1 MIVSRSKSQ
10 KKWATRF
17 LSRCFRRPK
26 QFNSFKPFKPFKP
39 TGIRTLATNDG
50 EIMNNISCDV
60 LVVGAGLAGFSAAVR
75 AAEDGADVV
84 LIDKS
89 DGPLGNGNI
98 LMASGSLRAGG
109 KSPKANPSELY
120 QFVMSEGVAYPDLV
134 RAWSE
139 NCGRA
144 VDWLVSC
151 GVGLTETGPG
161 RIWLDQESEISL
173 APVYKKDVGRRALAK
188 LKERFLK
195 LGGRYLN
202 SVEGLRLLVEDD
214 HVSGLVGNRSGE
226 ENELRSRSTILST
239 GGFSANK
246 EMVKQ
251 YIGLHADQCKL
262 RGSKQCTGDGLR
274 MAMEVGAKAVNLQYF
289 YGHLISRKALTDDRF
304 WPYPRL
310 DSFVDEGVL
319 IDQSG
324 IRFVDE
330 GRGDV
335 AVANELA
342 RSNDPTGA
350 ALIFDFATWDAAKDD
365 VFSKSVKTPAPNPWL
380 MDNGGDI
387 FHHQTIEGLAQQLGV
402 DAANLAK
409 TVDQYNRAVQTNNSS
424 SLSVPRTGKPK
435 PLQPPY
441 YGLKVVP
448 GITFT
453 MGGVLVNGQCEA
465 LNLDEKPI
473 RGLYAAGDAIGG
485 LMGGHRGG
493 YTGGLMQAVVTGVLA
508 GENAAKAAP

>member
-1 MIVSRSKSQ
+1 M
-10 KKWATRF
+10 
-17 LSRCFRRPK
+17 
-26 QFNSFKPFKPFKP
+26 
-39 TGIRTLATNDG
+39 NDF
-50 EIMNNISCDV
+50 SCDV
-60 LVVGAGLAGFSAAVR
+60 LVVGAGLAGFSAAAR
-75 AAEDGADVV
+75 TAENGAQVV

-89 DGPLGNGNI
+89 DGLLGDGNI

-120 QFVMSEGVAYPDLV
+120 DFVMSEGVAYPELV

-139 NCGRA
+139 SCGRA

-151 GVGLTETGPG
+151 GVSLTETGPE

-173 APVYKKDVGRRALAK
+173 APVYKKDVGSRAIAT
-188 LKERFLK
+188 LKEHFLK
-195 LGGRYLN
+195 LGGRYMNGL
-202 SVEGLRLLVEDD
+202 EGVRLLAENGRIC
-214 HVSGLVGNRSGE
+214 GLVGSQSGKE
-226 ENELRSRSTILST
+226 VELRCRSTILST

-246 EMVKQ
+246 ELLKKH
-251 YIGLHADQCKL
+251 IGPHADQCKL

-274 MAMEVGAKAVNLQYF
+274 MALAVGAKAVNLKYF

-310 DSFVDEGVL
+310 DSFVDEGIL
-319 IDQSG
+319 IDRSG
-324 IRFVDE
+324 NRFVDE

-342 RSNDPTGA
+342 RSSDVTGA
-350 ALIFDFATWDAAKDD
+350 TLIFDHASWDAAKDD

-380 MDNGGDI
+380 MDNQGEL
-387 FHHQTIEGLAQQLGV
+387 FCHETVKGLADAIGV
-402 DAANLAK
+402 NAANFAT
-409 TVDQYNRAVQTNNSS
+409 TVEQYNRAVESNATN

-435 PLQPPY
+435 SLRGPF
-441 YGLKVVP
+441 YGLKVIS

-453 MGGVLVNGQCEA
+453 MGGILVNGRCEVLSA
-465 LNLDEKPI
+465 EEKPI

-485 LMGGHRGG
+485 LMGGYRGG
-493 YTGGLMQAVVTGVLA
+493 YTGGLMQATVTGILA
-508 GENAAKAAP
+508 GENAANSASRN